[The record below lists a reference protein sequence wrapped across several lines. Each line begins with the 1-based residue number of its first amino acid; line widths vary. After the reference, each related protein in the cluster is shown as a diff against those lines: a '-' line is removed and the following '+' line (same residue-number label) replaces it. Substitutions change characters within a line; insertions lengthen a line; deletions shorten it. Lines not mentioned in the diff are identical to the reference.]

1 MKVRKP
7 VWLGQS
13 EGESSR
19 RAGWR
24 GNERSTGSG
33 GSGRNVVYVLS
44 GELWAESGRTR
55 LLF

>member
-33 GSGRNVVYVLS
+33 ESGRNVVYVLS